1 MSNVFI
7 IFQTNEDTRNIV
19 EAILQDNDAAIVN
32 EQPAMVRIDSPGS
45 MTIRRATIEDKMG
58 RDFDLQELHV
68 NLISLS
74 GNINETD
81 DEFNLS
87 WKH

>member
-19 EAILQDNDAAIVN
+19 EAILQDNDAATVN
-32 EQPAMVRIDSPGS
+32 EQPAMVRIDSPGNL
-45 MTIRRATIEDKMG
+45 TIKRASIEDKMG

-81 DEFNLS
+81 DEFSLS

>member
-7 IFQTNEDTRNIV
+7 IFQANEDTRLIV
-19 EAILQDNDAAIVN
+19 EAIVQDNLAAIVN
-32 EQPAMVRIDSPGS
+32 QQPAMVRIDVPGRL
-45 MTIRRATIEDKMG
+45 TIRRESVEDKMG

-81 DEFNLS
+81 DEFSLS

>member
-19 EAILQDNDAAIVN
+19 AAILQDNDAAVVN
-32 EQPAMVRIDSPGS
+32 EQPAMVRIDSPGRL
-45 MTIRRATIEDKMG
+45 TIKRESIEEKMG

-81 DEFNLS
+81 DEFSLS
-87 WKH
+87 WAH

>member
-7 IFQTNEDTRNIV
+7 IFQTNEDSRIIV
-19 EAILQDNDAAIVN
+19 EAILQDNPHATVN
-32 EQPAMVRIDSPGS
+32 EQPAMVRIDAPGC
-45 MTIRRATIEDKMG
+45 MTIRRASVEEKMG

-81 DEFNLS
+81 DEFTLS

>member
-7 IFQTNEDTRNIV
+7 IFQTNEDTRSIV
-19 EAILQDNDAAIVN
+19 DAILQDNEGAIVN
-32 EQPAMVRIDSPGS
+32 LQPAMVRVDAPGRL
-45 MTIRRATIEDKMG
+45 TIRRASVEEKMG

-68 NLISLS
+68 NLISLN

-81 DEFNLS
+81 EEFSLS